1 MTPGALTGRRS
12 ARLAEKSV
20 LAKPHHARNRG
31 NVKASH
37 LLDKRV
43 IPICCDMDR
52 ANFFSPQAGRLI
64 EAPRQTKARFA
75 IGDVVRHRTHDFR
88 GVVFDIDPVFAN
100 SEEWYQSIPQEMR
113 PSREQPYYHLLAEN
127 GESNYVAYVS
137 QQNLLS
143 DSTSGPVEHPSVT
156 ELFDDFDG
164 KRYRLRRGL
173 TH

>member
-1 MTPGALTGRRS
+1 
-12 ARLAEKSV
+12 
-20 LAKPHHARNRG
+20 
-31 NVKASH
+31 
-37 LLDKRV
+37 
-43 IPICCDMDR
+43 MDR